1 MILSII
7 ILDKIFREEA
17 IVITDIN
24 KGTILREIGRRK
36 SIVTLV
42 TNLTI
47 FQQIVNQDLPVLSVN
62 V

>member
-24 KGTILREIGRRK
+24 KGAILIGRGK
-36 SIVTLV
+36 STVTPV
-42 TNLTI
+42 TSPTI
-47 FQQIVNQDLPVLSVN
+47 FQQIVNQELPVLSVN